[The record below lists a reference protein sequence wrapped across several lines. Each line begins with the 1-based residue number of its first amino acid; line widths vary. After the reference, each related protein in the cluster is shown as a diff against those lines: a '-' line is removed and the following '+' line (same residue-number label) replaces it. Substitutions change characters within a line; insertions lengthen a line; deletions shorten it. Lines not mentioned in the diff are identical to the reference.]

1 MALSKDFKRARK
13 IPSIKDRYNTKT
25 AKQYNQSHLT
35 RVENLYKSFE
45 EKLKEQAA
53 KSASENNPDD
63 RSSRKQDPIGKT
75 HGVDDSQP
83 RAAKAGT
90 ILLGIPLAG
99 KVLNSITSG
108 IKETIGFGGQQVM
121 NSKKPMQQILPTKPI
136 PRHELKNTEP
146 STIQQRSQ
154 PKPIPTKPI
163 PRHEVKNPEPSTIQR
178 SQPKPIPTKPI
189 PRHEMKNTEPST
201 IQRSQPKPILET
213 RVEIDDVEKSA
224 SLFMSRMNE
233 LGLNAD
239 TGSGT
244 GSGSDGTISRRGRKI
259 NNKQR
264 RRVRTMVQ
272 TSRQSTALQ
281 SKKNELHIEPLGA
294 LRRNVQIREDQNV
307 DVHAHNNS
315 NRSLQ
320 REDSDRD
327 KFVERM
333 RRSSSNR
340 PDARQ
345 RGVTMIPQS
354 NPRAEFASSSLSPP
368 SSSRY
373 LQSTSNV
380 QSGVTKRK
388 STNKRSSMDTSL
400 AIVVDEPKL
409 GADSQVPNAVI
420 PELMDRNNPIWKRVV
435 HQNVDSRE
443 YRGNG
448 ESFRNNNIPHPH
460 HNHEPNRNR
469 PHQTATRQYP
479 QNMEPIRRQGIPLE
493 PGRNETLIRSR
504 NQNISQSNRHL
515 QEVVPRGEVSRP
527 RSSVE
532 LAQDPR
538 SSNNRFQINVGT
550 RVTPHQDPMNKFT
563 RSSVNGFSTRNIN
576 VSSSNRA
583 ESAYEQRNFEK
594 SSLFNTTLRRN
605 VNSQLHVQ
613 RN

>member
-1 MALSKDFKRARK
+1 MEGGNEKVTNALSKDFKRARK
-13 IPSIKDRYNTKT
+13 VPSIKDRYNTKT
-25 AKQYNQSHLT
+25 AKQYSQNHLT
-35 RVENLYKSFE
+35 RVQNLYKNFE
-45 EKLKEQAA
+45 EKMKKQAL
-53 KSASENNPDD
+53 KSASENKTDD
-63 RSSRKQDPIGKT
+63 KSSRKQDPIGKT
-75 HGVDDSQP
+75 HGVDEFQP

-90 ILLGIPLAG
+90 MSLGIPFAG
-99 KVLNSITSG
+99 RVLDSITSE
-108 IKETIGFGGQQVM
+108 IKQTIGIGGQQSM
-121 NSKKPMQQILPTKPI
+121 SPKKQLQQKSSMKPI
-136 PRHELKNTEP
+136 PK
-146 STIQQRSQ
+146 
-154 PKPIPTKPI
+154 
-163 PRHEVKNPEPSTIQR
+163 HEVKNTVSSTIQR
-178 SQPKPIPTKPI
+178 TQPKPVV
-189 PRHEMKNTEPST
+189 EA
-201 IQRSQPKPILET
+201 
-213 RVEIDDVEKSA
+213 RVDMNDVEKSA
-224 SLFMSRMNE
+224 NLFMSRMNE

-244 GSGSDGTISRRGRKI
+244 GSGSDGAYSQRGRKI
-259 NNKQR
+259 NDKQR
-264 RRVRTMVQ
+264 RRRRAAVQ
-272 TSRQSTALQ
+272 TSRQSISFQ
-281 SKKNELHIEPLGA
+281 PKMNELHIEPLGVQ
-294 LRRNVQIREDQNV
+294 RRNVQIREDQNV
-307 DVHAHNNS
+307 DVHMHNNS

-327 KFVERM
+327 KFLERM

-345 RGVTMIPQS
+345 RGLTMIPQS
-354 NPRAEFASSSLSPP
+354 NPRVEFASSSLSPP

-388 STNKRSSMDTSL
+388 SMNKRSSMDTSL

-460 HNHEPNRNR
+460 HNHEPNRNKPR
-469 PHQTATRQYP
+469 QTATRQYP

-504 NQNISQSNRHL
+504 NQNISQSNRHP

-563 RSSVNGFSTRNIN
+563 RSSVNGFSTGNIN
-576 VSSSNRA
+576 VFSSNRA
-583 ESAYEQRNFEK
+583 DPAYEQRNFEK
-594 SSLFNTTLRRN
+594 TSLFNTTLRRN
-605 VNSQLHVQ
+605 VNSQLHIQ